1 MGVEARA
8 LVTDPWH
15 RPPSPQNTDRWLV
28 RCLERVSKGW
38 VHPVFADDFTAS
50 FYKAHGELVM
60 QGVSRDGGV
69 RFKIEC
75 PRLDLAT
82 LRKLVRQFQPPT
94 SALAGAEAQA
104 SAKETNAR
112 T

>member
-69 RFKIEC
+69 RQRRHWLVPKHRPVQKRRTPAHE
-75 PRLDLAT
+75 DL
-82 LRKLVRQFQPPT
+82 RP
-94 SALAGAEAQA
+94 
-104 SAKETNAR
+104 
-112 T
+112 